1 MTPSCVFQ
9 IEEKSAQIAALQD
22 EKAQT
27 AQEVMQKSKVHM
39 IYLQTSATFWLDWHI
54 F

>member
-1 MTPSCVFQ
+1 MLPSCVFQ

-22 EKAQT
+22 EKAKT

-39 IYLQTSATFWLDWHI
+39 TYLQTGVTFWLY
-54 F
+54 